1 MSGTKTLVNA
11 SRGAIEVTLVGRR
24 GSDPHGGDLPP
35 VTVKL
40 APGQTLPNVRY
51 GDDQNPY
58 LNAVTMHAADSDAN
72 GQGQLRVTQRGG
84 AGTLD
89 NRLNAYSVFK
99 IVADP
104 DQAQFTLASS
114 N

>member
-1 MSGTKTLVNA
+1 MSGTKTLING
-11 SRGAIEVTLVGRR
+11 SRNAIEVTLVGRK
-24 GSDPHGGDLPP
+24 GSDPNGGDLPP
-35 VTVKL
+35 VTVKI
-40 APGQTLPNVRY
+40 AAGATAQNVKY

-58 LNAVTMHAADSDAN
+58 LNAVSVTTGDSDSKAAEN
-72 GQGQLRVTQRGG
+72 LRVVQRGG

-89 NRLNAYSVFK
+89 NRLNAYSVFR

-104 DQAQFTLASS
+104 DQATFSLTSS

>member
-11 SRGAIEVTLVGRR
+11 SPNAIEVTLIGRR
-24 GSDPHGGDLPP
+24 GSDPNGGDLPP
-35 VTVKL
+35 VTVKI
-40 APGQTLPNVRY
+40 AAGGRADVRY

-58 LNAVTMHAADSDAN
+58 LNAVSVSTGDGDAK
-72 GQGQLRVTQRGG
+72 GAEDLRVIQRGG
-84 AGTLD
+84 PGTLD

-104 DQAQFTLASS
+104 DKAMFSLDAG

>member
-1 MSGTKTLVNA
+1 MSGTKTLVNS
-11 SRGAIEVTLVGRR
+11 SRGPIEVTLIGRR
-24 GSDPHGGDLPP
+24 GSDPSGGDLPP
-35 VTVKL
+35 VTVRL
-40 APGQTLPNVRY
+40 DPGQSRAVQY
-51 GDDQNPY
+51 GNDQNPY
-58 LNAVTMHAADSDAN
+58 LNAVTMQAADADAN

-104 DQAQFTLASS
+104 DQAQFSLASS

>member
-1 MSGTKTLVNA
+1 MSGTKTIVNS
-11 SRGAIEVTLVGRR
+11 SRGVIEVTLIGRR
-24 GSDPHGGDLPP
+24 GSDPSGGDLPP

-40 APGQTLPNVRY
+40 HPGQKQTVQY
-51 GDDQNPY
+51 GNDQNPY
-58 LNAVTMHAADSDAN
+58 LNAVAMQAADPDAN
-72 GQGQLRVTQRGG
+72 GQSQLRVTQRGG

-104 DQAQFTLASS
+104 DQAQFSLSSS

>member
-11 SRGAIEVTLVGRR
+11 SRGPIEVTLIGRK
-24 GSDPHGGDLPP
+24 GSDPSGGDLPP

-40 APGQTLPNVRY
+40 QPGQTLPNVKY
-51 GDDQNPY
+51 GSDQNPF
-58 LNAVTMHAADSDAN
+58 LNAVQVHAMDPDSN
-72 GQGQLRVTQRGG
+72 GSDQVRVTKRGG
-84 AGTLD
+84 SGTLD
-89 NRLNAYSVFK
+89 NRLNAFSVFK

-104 DQAQFTLASS
+104 DQAQFSLSSS

>member
-1 MSGTKTLVNA
+1 MSGTKTLING
-11 SRGAIEVTLVGRR
+11 SRNAIEVTLIGRK
-24 GSDPHGGDLPP
+24 GSDPNGGDLPP
-35 VTVKL
+35 VTVKIP
-40 APGQTLPNVRY
+40 AGGTAANVKY

-58 LNAVTMHAADSDAN
+58 LNAVSVTTGDSDSKSAEN
-72 GQGQLRVTQRGG
+72 LRVVQRGG

-89 NRLNAYSVFK
+89 NRLNAYSVFR

-104 DQAQFTLASS
+104 DQAAFSLTSS

>member
-11 SRGAIEVTLVGRR
+11 SRNAIEVTLVGRK
-24 GSDPHGGDLPP
+24 GSDPLAGDLPP
-35 VTVKL
+35 VTVKI
-40 APGQTLPNVRY
+40 AAGQTARVQY

-58 LNAVTMHAADSDAN
+58 LNAVSVTTGDSDSKGAEN
-72 GQGQLRVTQRGG
+72 LRVTARGG

-104 DQAQFTLASS
+104 DQAQFSLTSS

>member
-1 MSGTKTLVNA
+1 MSGTKTLINA
-11 SRGAIEVTLVGRR
+11 SQRFAIQVTLVGRK
-24 GSDPHGGDLPP
+24 GSDPLSGDLPP
-35 VTVKL
+35 VTVKIDV
-40 APGQTLPNVRY
+40 GQQARVQY

-58 LNAVTMHAADSDAN
+58 LNAVSVTTGDSDSKGAEN
-72 GQGQLRVTQRGG
+72 LRVTQRGG
-84 AGTLD
+84 PGTLD

-104 DQAQFTLASS
+104 DQAQFSLDSS